1 MFVLALVVILAT
13 GETALLSYAPGD
25 TVKLFETK
33 AACQEVLAKK
43 FDEMVKAEPT
53 TNFMFACV
61 SPSQYEATRKRLED
75 RAKKTTYL

>member
-1 MFVLALVVILAT
+1 MFILALVVIFAT
-13 GETALLSYAPGD
+13 GETGLLSYAPGD
-25 TVKLFETK
+25 TVKLFETR

-61 SPSQYEATRKRLED
+61 SPTQYEAVRRRLEE
-75 RAKKTTYL
+75 RAKKTVYI

>member
-1 MFVLALVVILAT
+1 MYVLALVVLLAT

-33 AACQEVLAKK
+33 ASCQEVLAKK
-43 FDEMVKAEPT
+43 FDEMVKAEPA

-61 SPSQYEATRKRLED
+61 TPTQYEAVRRRLED
-75 RAKKTTYL
+75 RAKKTVYI